1 MWSITSRSL
10 HTVSC
15 RSSRLIPPIASKP
28 GARSIHTTKPNHETS
43 SSTSPSPSPSAQLPV
58 EGSTDI
64 SHSSFISSASPS
76 SDFNPLQTPSAGTTA
91 ASPWQGHLSPTNS
104 HLLKL
109 ILPLPAS
116 KSNFEWNTD
125 PSKSGTNP
133 QPTAFLLHPSQPL
146 SHLSRLIAGSL
157 PVKFRD
163 CELEYLAL
171 TGQEDDLDS
180 HLRNAEEEKERL
192 VKGKGQKE
200 EKRQEGGPHLGERK
214 KSRGRFQEVSWS
226 QATDLSD
233 FVKQSCL
240 NEKFKI
246 VITPRTIAGEV
257 VKEESEGG
265 KKMGMALEVI
275 IPSFAS
281 RTTYL
286 RKRLLELT
294 KDLDEMTRKKKA

>member
-1 MWSITSRSL
+1 MWSVTRRGLHLQTISTSNSFTRRTLHATSRFNQ
-10 HTVSC
+10 HQQVQ
-15 RSSRLIPPIASKP
+15 
-28 GARSIHTTKPNHETS
+28 
-43 SSTSPSPSPSAQLPV
+43 STSRPV

-76 SDFNPLQTPSAGTTA
+76 SDFNPLQTPQAGREIS
-91 ASPWQGHLSPTNS
+91 SPWQGYLSPTNS

-109 ILPLPAS
+109 ILPLPSS
-116 KSNFEWNTD
+116 KSNFKWNVN
-125 PSKSGTNP
+125 PEKSGTQP

-171 TGQEDDLDS
+171 TGQEEDLDS
-180 HLRNAEEEKERL
+180 HLRNAEEERRATE
-192 VKGKGQKE
+192 GQSRSQPQSQ
-200 EKRQEGGPHLGERK
+200 RQEGGPHLGERS
-214 KSRGRFQEVSWS
+214 KSKGRYQQVSWS
-226 QATDLSD
+226 QSTDLAD

-240 NEKFKI
+240 NESFKI
-246 VITPRTIAGEV
+246 VITPRTIAGEEIKSV
-257 VKEESEGG
+257 QEGG
-265 KKMGMALEVI
+265 EKMGMELEVI

-286 RKRLLELT
+286 RRRLLELT
-294 KDLDEMTRKKKA
+294 KALGEMTDKKKS

>member
-1 MWSITSRSL
+1 MAARGLYALPCGSIRHLRHVNVPVTARSRSL
-10 HTVSC
+10 HM
-15 RSSRLIPPIASKP
+15 
-28 GARSIHTTKPNHETS
+28 TKSLTQAKT
-43 SSTSPSPSPSAQLPV
+43 TSPSQSQLPV

-91 ASPWQGHLSPTNS
+91 ATPWQGYLSPTNS

-180 HLRNAEEEKERL
+180 HLRNAEEEK
-192 VKGKGQKE
+192 VGKGEAKE
-200 EKRQEGGPHLGERK
+200 SRQEGGPHLGERK

-246 VITPRTIAGEV
+246 VITPRTIGGEA

-294 KDLDEMTRKKKA
+294 KKLDEMTRKKKS